1 MVSRENA
8 VILLFMAVGLG
19 LAYGGQTL
27 TSAGDALLIGVLL
40 LVGVVAPQLVV
51 GYLERGDGPETEP

>member
-19 LAYGGQTL
+19 LAYGGRVL
-27 TSAGDALLIGVLL
+27 TSASDTLLIGVLL
-40 LVGVVAPQLVV
+40 FVGVVAPQAVI
-51 GYLERGDGPETEP
+51 GYLNAADSD